1 MSDKQNT
8 AESQAQR
15 IRADTAEAR
24 SERSYK
30 AAAHNPSNT
39 EEGRLHAAEKLS
51 ELHEQRTGESLDPNY
66 NAKNLKSNSSSR
78 KEGKQGKININN
90 HIKLLTNMVP

>member
-51 ELHEQRTGESLDPNY
+51 ELHEQRTGESLDPKY
-66 NAKNLKSNSSSR
+66 EASVGEK
-78 KEGKQGKININN
+78 KQSEEQEQQQE
-90 HIKLLTNMVP
+90 

>member
-8 AESQAQR
+8 SESQAQR

-39 EEGRLHAAEKLS
+39 EEGRLS
-51 ELHEQRTGESLDPNY
+51 
-66 NAKNLKSNSSSR
+66 
-78 KEGKQGKININN
+78 
-90 HIKLLTNMVP
+90 IKLFFCWFFF